1 MDAGLPGDDGGDKP
15 DGLPLPVS
23 RRHACPVLGVLSDR
37 ADNREPFDLSLP
49 SPGDLAPDLCDHRRD
64 GVYFNVFVLVVQLFR
79 RVPALSAM
87 APTQSEPPFQIAHSP
102 CCSVR
107 GDWNSRRDRKA
118 ATRAC
123 PVIHQS
129 EGSFTNENE
138 SFGWVVAR
146 SLLCASL
153 LFAQALPE
161 MRMLPAEMRG
171 GEVDGNQIG
180 SSGLAGVHTKVL
192 FGDPSK
198 AGFYSILLF
207 VPAHTTIQGHSH
219 RDDRMATVV
228 SGTWYFGYGDR
239 FDAKSLKKLP
249 PGSVYSEPGA
259 HNHFARTDKDAVIVQ
274 ISGYG
279 PTDTRYFNP
288 ADEPKPAQ

>member
-1 MDAGLPGDDGGDKP
+1 MRMRVLAGL
-15 DGLPLPVS
+15 
-23 RRHACPVLGVLSDR
+23 
-37 ADNREPFDLSLP
+37 SL
-49 SPGDLAPDLCDHRRD
+49 A
-64 GVYFNVFVLVVQLFR
+64 
-79 RVPALSAM
+79 
-87 APTQSEPPFQIAHSP
+87 
-102 CCSVR
+102 
-107 GDWNSRRDRKA
+107 
-118 ATRAC
+118 
-123 PVIHQS
+123 
-129 EGSFTNENE
+129 
-138 SFGWVVAR
+138 
-146 SLLCASL
+146 SLLCAQS
-153 LFAQALPE
+153 LPE

-171 GEVDGNQIG
+171 GAVDGNQIG

-239 FDAKSLKKLP
+239 FDSKSLKKLP
-249 PGSVYSEPGA
+249 QGSVYSEPGA

-274 ISGYG
+274 ISGFG